1 GFAVCTISQKHIW
14 VGLTSLLDIT
24 EFYVCLIKVANQRDS
39 GEYIRFPAQDSGG
52 GADSGDEL
60 GRFGQELGLPGLPQ
74 TQEMD
79 QPILHPGVTVPESMF
94 SDYLNS
100 TTETSAIVS
109 ALSRVVS
116 GPRGGGWG
124 HGTGMSGAVTSG
136 FGGVYYSPSP
146 SPPLSAYSSS
156 TSASGFASASGSSS
170 GSWAGQKR
178 GRQEVGPAQL
188 IESVNPRSV
197 RGSGSVV
204 DFRGTKG
211 GGDRE
216 SSSGVTEA
224 SSNIFGTT
232 ATTTTNTTVPATPSS
247 ENVSNEETGE
257 RRRRYRGV
265 RQRPWGKWAAE
276 IRDPHKAARVWL
288 GTFDTAEAAA
298 GAYDEAALRFRGSR
312 AKLNFP
318 ENVRVVPA
326 LQNYTPAAATSA
338 SLSISD
344 SPSNQ
349 LQLTPRQQP
358 LLQPQFSHPQ
368 PYQSSSDIL
377 RDYLE
382 YSQLLQNSAD
392 FQPGQQPTTLME
404 QMFYTSQLAS
414 RQSSFSS
421 SSSLTPTTSL
431 APSGSS
437 SSASFPLFSDQQ
449 LFYFR
454 PPGNH
459 NPSGGESSYFP
470 PPPPPSWSD
479 SVHEPSSSS

>member
-1 GFAVCTISQKHIW
+1 M
-14 VGLTSLLDIT
+14 
-24 EFYVCLIKVANQRDS
+24 
-39 GEYIRFPAQDSGG
+39 
-52 GADSGDEL
+52 
-60 GRFGQELGLPGLPQ
+60 PGLPQ

-94 SDYLNS
+94 SDYLNT

-109 ALSRVVS
+109 ALRRVVS
-116 GPRGGGWG
+116 GQTGGGLG
-124 HGTGMSGAVTSG
+124 HGTGMSGAVTSS
-136 FGGVYYSPSP
+136 FVGGYYSPSP

-170 GSWAGQKR
+170 WAGQKR
-178 GRQEVGPAQL
+178 GRQQVGAAPL
-188 IESVNPRSV
+188 IESINPRTV
-197 RGSGSVV
+197 RGSASIV
-204 DFRGTKG
+204 DFRGTQGG

-216 SSSGVTEA
+216 SSSGVTEEA
-224 SSNIFGTT
+224 SNIFGTT
-232 ATTTTNTTVPATPSS
+232 ATTTTTNTTVPATPSS
-247 ENVSNEETGE
+247 ENVSHEETGE

-298 GAYDEAALRFRGSR
+298 RAYDEAALRFRGNR

-326 LQNYTPAAATSA
+326 VQNYSPAAVTSA
-338 SLSISD
+338 SLSIYD
-344 SPSNQ
+344 SPASQ

-358 LLQPQFSHPQ
+358 LLQPQSSHPQ
-368 PYQSSSDIL
+368 PYQGSSDIL
-377 RDYLE
+377 SDYLQ
-382 YSQLLQNSAD
+382 YSQLLQNTAD
-392 FQPGQQPTTLME
+392 FQPGQQPTTLMD

-421 SSSLTPTTSL
+421 SSSVTPTTSL

-459 NPSGGESSYFP
+459 NPSGGESSDFP
-470 PPPPPSWSD
+470 PPPPS
-479 SVHEPSSSS
+479 